1 MCISEEKRDQHGWRE
16 GKEESMEVLGERER
30 SQEARAKIL
39 DFILYVVRWH
49 GASDGGPPNSSPPHL
64 HTLLLQARGGAASH
78 SLVPGWPWESR
89 IRWCDIQGLFN
100 SRPHEER
107 LVLFPS
113 PLSTG
118 STLSQNPAV
127 TLHGEATW
135 RTQVGSHN
143 RSADS
148 TDCQLREGATLDAPH
163 HQSLHMIPLVARGRR
178 ITRPST
184 ANCQNHGRQKPSITL
199 IYGTR
204 RVICYISTDN

>member
-1 MCISEEKRDQHGWRE
+1 MEPQHGSAMCISEEKQDQDGWRE

-30 SQEARAKIL
+30 PQEARVKTS

-78 SLVPGWPWESR
+78 SLAPGWPWESR
-89 IRWCDIQGLFN
+89 IRWCDTQGLFN

-127 TLHGEATW
+127 TFHGEATW
-135 RTQVGSHN
+135 RTQ
-143 RSADS
+143 
-148 TDCQLREGATLDAPH
+148 EGATLDAPH
-163 HQSLHMIPLVARGRR
+163 HQSLRMILLVARGRR

-184 ANCQNHGRQKPSITL
+184 DNCQNHGRQEPSITL